1 MGEKTFR
8 DLEHQGW
15 VEKADGYRDLWGRI
29 TEQAN
34 TPILATFGDLLG
46 KRFLDIG
53 SGTGELTAEAA
64 ARGATAEGL
73 DFAATMVAKA
83 SQKYPGI
90 PFREGDAEK
99 LPYPDARFDAAACS
113 FGLLHMADADR
124 ALREARRVLKAGG
137 RYTFT
142 AWCGP
147 DQGGDFFKLVMGAIR
162 EHGTLDVPLPPA
174 PPIFRFADTGE
185 CARALSQAG
194 FAAPGTAS
202 LQLIWRTED
211 PQAILELIYKSIVR
225 TPMVLQ
231 AQSEEARAHI
241 HKAIISGAEHYR
253 TRGVIHLR
261 FPVVLATAVAA

>member
-15 VEKADGYRDLWGRI
+15 LEKADAYRNIFGKI
-29 TEQAN
+29 TEQAIA
-34 TPILATFGDLLG
+34 PILATFGNLSG
-46 KRFLDIG
+46 KRFLDIC

-64 ARGATAEGL
+64 ARGAAAEGL
-73 DFAATMVAKA
+73 DFAGTMVANA

-90 PFREGDAEK
+90 PFRAGDAEN

-113 FGLLHMADADR
+113 FGVLHMTDADR

-174 PPIFRFADTGE
+174 PPMFRFADTGE
-185 CARALSQAG
+185 CTRALSQTG
-194 FAAPGTAS
+194 FAATSTAS
-202 LQLIWRTED
+202 LQLVWQTD
-211 PQAILELIYKSIVR
+211 DSQAILELIYKSIVR
-225 TPMVLQ
+225 LPMILR
-231 AQSEEARAHI
+231 AQSEVARAQI
-241 HKAIISGAEHYR
+241 HQAIVSGAELYR
-253 TRGVIHLR
+253 TRGVILLR
-261 FPVVLATAVAA
+261 FPAVLATALAA